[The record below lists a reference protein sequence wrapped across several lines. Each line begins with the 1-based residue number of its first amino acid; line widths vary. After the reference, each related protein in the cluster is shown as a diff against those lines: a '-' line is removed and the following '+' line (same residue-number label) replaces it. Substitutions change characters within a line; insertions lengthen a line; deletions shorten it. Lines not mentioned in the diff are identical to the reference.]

1 MSQVLLLHS
10 AMGLRPAVRRLAE
23 ELVHLGHE
31 LVVPDYYEGRVFD
44 DARVGTDHRDAVGAG
59 TLFQR
64 VQSHLTSLEELRPDA
79 VLAGLSLGAAFAQAL
94 ARHRPLARAVVL
106 LHHVTAPRDTWS
118 GQPVQVHRYAEDPW
132 VEPED
137 VLRLAQAVRQSGAR
151 FEDHVTPGKGHLF
164 TDLDLPDGDAA
175 ATALTVARIHAFLG
189 LSAEA

>member
-10 AMGLRPAVRRLAE
+10 AMGLRPAVRRLAG
-23 ELVHLGHE
+23 ELAGLGHE

-44 DARVGTDHRDAVGAG
+44 DATAGTEHRDTVGAG

-64 VQSHLTSLEELRPDA
+64 VQSHLTTLEELRPDA

-94 ARHRPLARAVVL
+94 ARHRPRARAVVL
-106 LHHVTAPRDTWS
+106 LHHVTTPRVPWA

-132 VEPED
+132 VDPAD
-137 VLRLAQAVRQSGAR
+137 VTLLAGAVRESGAR
-151 FEDHVTPGKGHLF
+151 FEDHVTPGRGHLF

-175 ATALTVARIHAFLG
+175 ATARTVARIHTFLA
-189 LSAEA
+189 LSAQA